1 MTKEKFDRSKS
12 YPNIGTIGVVDESSK
27 ERVKLAYSTFSSMI
41 SDAREYNRQVLMS
54 LIEQYGEEEGKR
66 RYDALKQYAKERN
79 DAIDRFVMSDDIDGF
94 VMNDDRDGKK
104 IR

>member
-1 MTKEKFDRSKS
+1 MGIMVTYGSYMKKTENCGSEEEK
-12 YPNIGTIGVVDESSK
+12 
-27 ERVKLAYSTFSSMI
+27 VKFAYSTIGSIF
-41 SDAREYNRQVLMS
+41 SDANEYNKSVLEN